1 MLIIERLEQCDFSAS
16 EKTLIDYIL
25 KAKESIKDKTTK
37 EIAKETFTSAS
48 TLVGIAQK
56 LGFSGW
62 NELKESYLKE
72 LEYLNSHFDSIDAN
86 IPFNKK

>member
-37 EIAKETFTSAS
+37 EIA
-48 TLVGIAQK
+48 
-56 LGFSGW
+56 
-62 NELKESYLKE
+62 
-72 LEYLNSHFDSIDAN
+72 
-86 IPFNKK
+86 